1 MSSAILFLFVNIPYT
16 ICVMKALVQ
25 RVKWAKV
32 EVGGKAV
39 SAIGRGLLVF
49 LGILKGDTDKDM
61 DYLVRKVSNLRIFA
75 DEEGRMDLSVKDME
89 GEALVVSQFT
99 LAADTRKG
107 NRPSFVDAE
116 EPSRAES
123 IYLEFVK
130 NLEMSGVRVA
140 SGEFAAHMAVSLL
153 NDGPVTIMLDSRKTE
168 G

>member
-1 MSSAILFLFVNIPYT
+1 
-16 ICVMKALVQ
+16 MKALVQ
-25 RVKWAKV
+25 RVREASV
-32 EVGGKAV
+32 EVGGRV
-39 SAIGRGLLVF
+39 ISETGPGLLVF
-49 LGILKGDTDKDM
+49 LGVMKGDTDEDM

-75 DEEGRMDLSVKDME
+75 DEEGRMNLSVKDIE

-130 NLEMSGVRVA
+130 KLEMSGVRAA
-140 SGEFAAHMAVSLL
+140 SGEFAAHMAVSLV
-153 NDGPVTIMLDSRKTE
+153 NDGPVTVMLDSRKAE